1 MIMSY
6 AFRVPDET
14 YRALRLVAERQGR
27 TPEELFEEWVRVQSE
42 NGDTVLLTDRGASR
56 LARFIGAF
64 EAEEP
69 DLISRHDHYLAEAAA
84 DSRDADG

>member
-1 MIMSY
+1 MSHV
-6 AFRVPDET
+6 FRVPDAA

-27 TPEELFEEWVRVQSE
+27 TPEDLFEEWVRAQSE
-42 NGDTVLLTDRGASR
+42 SVDAFPVTNGRPSW

-69 DLISRHDHYLAEAAA
+69 DLIRRHDHYLAEAAA
-84 DSRDADG
+84 DVRDSRS

>member
-1 MIMSY
+1 MSHV
-6 AFRVPDET
+6 FRVPDET

-27 TPEELFEEWVRVQSE
+27 TPEDLFEEWVRAQRE
-42 NGDTVLLTDRGASR
+42 HTDAIPLTDAQASR

-69 DLISRHDHYLAEAAA
+69 DLIRQHDRYLAEAAA
-84 DSRDADG
+84 GARDADD